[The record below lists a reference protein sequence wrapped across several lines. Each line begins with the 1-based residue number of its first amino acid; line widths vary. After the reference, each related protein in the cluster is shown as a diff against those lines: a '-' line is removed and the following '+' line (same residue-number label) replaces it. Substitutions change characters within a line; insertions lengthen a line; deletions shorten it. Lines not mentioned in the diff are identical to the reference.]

1 MRAGRGFNLLPYLW
15 GLGFLGDCLEEKTNP
30 ELGGRLCDTRT
41 KLVAAVDREE
51 TQART
56 RDREETQARTSG
68 QILKRAGCVISG
80 KSLRSPFPNGKMG

>member
-56 RDREETQARTSG
+56 SG